1 MNEQDGTV
9 DTSGAEAR
17 IRQLIAEKKTLE
29 ARLAVAEENAA
40 NADKW
45 RTQVEELKA
54 SHKAER
60 EASALER
67 QIL

>member
-29 ARLAVAEENAA
+29 ARLAVEIGRAH
-40 NADKW
+40 
-45 RTQVEELKA
+45 V
-54 SHKAER
+54 
-60 EASALER
+60 
-67 QIL
+67 

>member
-40 NADKW
+40 N
-45 RTQVEELKA
+45 RSEEHTSELQ
-54 SHKAER
+54 SH
-60 EASALER
+60 
-67 QIL
+67 